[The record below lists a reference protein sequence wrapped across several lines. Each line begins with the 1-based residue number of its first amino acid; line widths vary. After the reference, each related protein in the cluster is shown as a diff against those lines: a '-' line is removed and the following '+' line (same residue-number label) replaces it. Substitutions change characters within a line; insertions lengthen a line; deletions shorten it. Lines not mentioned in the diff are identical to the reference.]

1 MNHVSLAGLKSVAW
15 ALIFYLSA
23 CTLVDPAP
31 PTVTGDP
38 WQRHT
43 IDNSSLG
50 AEGVRLRDINSD
62 GRLDITTPWE
72 QGGHRAGQSDSLLRS
87 RSCLCS
93 TLLGNQSGSSICL
106 SV

>member
-1 MNHVSLAGLKSVAW
+1 MDSPLDLVQPIDPKGLTAEIGGNFVW
-15 ALIFYLSA
+15 NF
-23 CTLVDPAP
+23 
-31 PTVTGDP
+31 G
-38 WQRHT
+38 
-43 IDNSSLG
+43 LG

-93 TLLGNQSGSSICL
+93 TLLGNQSGS
-106 SV
+106 